1 MIENTLK
8 TRLRKPPLR
17 WWIVSVLLTLVFSTI
32 VGLIASAYYD
42 FERPQTSFTISYSIA
57 FSVLLFEF
65 VGSLVSSQRRGQRE
79 TIIVLAG
86 LAGMAAGLIVAGLL
100 AMDSPW
106 YLLFSPTSLIISL
119 TALVV
124 AIVYV
129 IYALRLRDSDL
140 QIASLTQEQLRQ
152 EKELAEARLKN
163 LQNQVQ
169 PHFLFNALANVQS
182 NIRQDP
188 ELSVELIGKLSDFL
202 RRALEYTKTTEA
214 EFRDEC
220 ELIEL
225 YLDIQNSR
233 MGDRLTY
240 EVNVPSSLDNMPIS
254 PFLLQ
259 PLVENAVIHGI
270 EPKHEGGHISVRATH
285 LGDDVQI
292 TIEDSGIGF
301 GADHGVEGTG
311 LSNIKRRLEAQYDRS
326 ADLSIT
332 SDPGGGTKVTLTLP
346 TRQSQ

>member
-1 MIENTLK
+1 MIEHTLK
-8 TRLRKPPLR
+8 TPLRKPPLR
-17 WWIVSVLLTLVFSTI
+17 WWIVSVVLTLVFSTI

-42 FERPQTSFTISYSIA
+42 FERTQSSFIISYSIA
-57 FSVLLFEF
+57 FSVLFFEF
-65 VGSLVSSQRRGQRE
+65 IGSLVSSQRRGQRE

-86 LAGMAAGLIVAGLL
+86 LAGLAAGLILAGLL
-100 AMDSPW
+100 AMGSPW
-106 YLLFSPTSLIISL
+106 HFLFSPTSLVIGL
-119 TALVV
+119 TALIV

-140 QIASLTQEQLRQ
+140 QIASLTQEQLQQ

-182 NIRQDP
+182 NIRKDP
-188 ELSVELIGKLSDFL
+188 ELSVELIGQLSDFL
-202 RRALEYTKTTEA
+202 RRTLEYTKTTKA
-214 EFRDEC
+214 AFKDER

-225 YLDIQNSR
+225 YLHIQNSR

-270 EPKHEGGHISVRATH
+270 EPKHEGGHISVQAADI
-285 LGDDVQI
+285 GEDVRV
-292 TIEDSGIGF
+292 TIEDSGVGF
-301 GADHGVEGTG
+301 GTDHGVEGTG
-311 LSNIKRRLEAQYDRS
+311 LSNIKRRLEALYDGN
-326 ADLSIT
+326 ADLSII
-332 SDPGGGTKVTLTLP
+332 SDSDGGTKVTLTLP
-346 TRQSQ
+346 KQQNQ